1 MLIDYNEFSGI
12 FSNCGFDITAVQYKR
27 FFLYAKMLVE
37 WNEKINLTGITDPR
51 GIAVKHFLDS
61 LLPLNNV
68 EIPQGASIIDVGT
81 GAGFPGLPIKIYR
94 PDIKLTLLD
103 SLNKRVNFLSAVC
116 KETGAAAECVHARA
130 EDCGRNERYREKFD
144 FAAARAVAALPV
156 LAEYCLPFVKVGG
169 TFIAMKGPNENPEDG
184 KTAIKLLGGEIS
196 DIFEYSL
203 PDGDRSRRKLI
214 CVKKICPTEKKYPRN
229 SGQISK
235 KPIL

>member
-12 FSNCGFDITAVQYKR
+12 FSNCGFDITAEQYKR

-61 LLPLNNV
+61 LLPLKNV
-68 EIPQGASIIDVGT
+68 EIPQGASIVDVGT

-116 KETGAAAECVHARA
+116 KETAQPAK
-130 EDCGRNERYREKFD
+130 NLI
-144 FAAARAVAALPV
+144 LPRQGQ
-156 LAEYCLPFVKVGG
+156 LRLCLF
-169 TFIAMKGPNENPEDG
+169 
-184 KTAIKLLGGEIS
+184 L
-196 DIFEYSL
+196 
-203 PDGDRSRRKLI
+203 RSTVCRL
-214 CVKKICPTEKKYPRN
+214 
-229 SGQISK
+229 
-235 KPIL
+235 